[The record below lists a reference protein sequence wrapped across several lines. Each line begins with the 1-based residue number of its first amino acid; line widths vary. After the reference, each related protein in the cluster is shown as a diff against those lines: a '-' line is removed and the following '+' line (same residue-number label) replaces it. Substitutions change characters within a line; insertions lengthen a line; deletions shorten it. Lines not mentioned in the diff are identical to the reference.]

1 MTDAPMIGGVR
12 RHWTEIPG
20 GLRRR
25 IEADLGAPVA
35 EAVTQPGGFSPGVAA
50 RLLLADG
57 RRAFVK
63 AVGPTPNPDSPDLH
77 RSEARI
83 ARLLPADAPVPR
95 LLASYGVDGWVA
107 LTFEDIDGHLP
118 AQPWRAHELDLVLA
132 AMTDLAESLTPS
144 TVDVPTYADR
154 HAAAFT
160 GWRTIVADGALAD
173 RIDDWSRRHLDT
185 LAELEATWEPLSA
198 GTTLLHADL
207 RADNI
212 LLTDDRVVF
221 VDWPWACTGAPW
233 LDLLGMLPSVAMHGG
248 PDPETVFGTHPLSAA
263 APPEA
268 VTAVLAAAAGFFIG
282 NGILPPPPGLPMI
295 REFQLAQGR
304 VALDWLRVRTGWR

>member
-1 MTDAPMIGGVR
+1 MIGGVR
-12 RHWTEIPG
+12 RAWTEIPA
-20 GLRRR
+20 GLRAR

-35 EAVTQPGGFSPGVAA
+35 EAATQPGGFSPGVAA
-50 RLLLADG
+50 RLRLADG

-63 AVGPTPNPDSPDLH
+63 AVGTTPNPDSPDFH
-77 RSEARI
+77 RREARI
-83 ARLLPADAPVPR
+83 AALLPEHAPVPR
-95 LLASYGVDGWVA
+95 LLTAYDSHDWVA
-107 LTFEDIDGHLP
+107 LVFEDIDGHLP
-118 AQPWRAHELDLVLA
+118 AQPWRPDELDRVLA
-132 AMTDLAESLTPS
+132 AMTDLAETLTPS
-144 TVDVPTYADR
+144 TVDVPAYADR
-154 HAAAFT
+154 HSGTFT
-160 GWRTIVADGALAD
+160 GWRTIAADAALAD
-173 RIDDWSRRHLDT
+173 RIDDWPRRNLDA

-233 LDLLGMLPSVAMHGG
+233 LDLMAMLPSVALHGG
-248 PDPETVFGTHPLSAA
+248 PDPEKTFTGHPLGAA

-268 VTAVLAAAAGFFIG
+268 VTAVLAAVAGFFVG
-282 NGILPPPPGLPMI
+282 QGVQPPPPGLPTL

-304 VALDWLRVRTGWR
+304 VALDWLRTRTGTGWR